1 MDYEESKK
9 YVLEMFCLEKFRKQQ
24 EDSVKTFLF
33 DQKNIFFS
41 ALTGFGKSLIFHTI
55 PFIHDM
61 MSGNLL
67 GNSIVI
73 VISPLNSLIDDQ
85 LSYLRSVGVTSV
97 ALRNNNSMSDIVSE
111 EGEILPL
118 LIYCSPETLNI
129 NKWRK
134 LFSSTE
140 FRKLCLGVVVDE
152 AHCIATL

>member
-9 YVLEMFCLEKFRKQQ
+9 YVLEMFCLKSFRKQQ
-24 EDSVKTFLF
+24 EEAFLL

-41 ALTGFGKSLIFHTI
+41 APTGFGKSLIFQTI
-55 PFIHDM
+55 PLIHDT

-67 GNSIVI
+67 GNSTVI

-85 LSYLRSVGVTSV
+85 LSYLRSVGVTVV

-111 EGEILPL
+111 EGEILPS

-140 FRKLCLGVVVDE
+140 FRKSCLGVVVDE
-152 AHCIATL
+152 AHCIAT